1 MQFILNLK
9 INGYQLLG
17 IPWNIFLAVIPC
29 VIAYYMA
36 KAIGKKKWKQLKGQ
50 QLAFILL
57 FLIWLLM
64 LPNTAYLFTIVRH
77 LVDYCGDYDKW
88 RVCAD
93 GSWLVM
99 FFFTYALI
107 GLPTFYYAIRKMG
120 SIFEIIFSKNS
131 SKILPII
138 TIPLTT
144 VGVMFGLYSRF
155 NSWDIFISP
164 CGILRTAGTYF
175 TEKYLLIDFIVF
187 TICLYFI
194 YYLTGRLLKK

>member
-17 IPWNIFLAVIPC
+17 IPWNVFLAVIPC
-29 VIAYYMA
+29 FIAYYMA
-36 KAIGKKKWKQLKGQ
+36 KAIGRKKWKQLKGQ

-77 LVDYCGDYDKW
+77 LVDYCSDYDKW

-99 FFFTYALI
+99 FFFTYAAI
-107 GLPTFYYAIRKMG
+107 GLPTFYYSIKKMG
-120 SIFEIIFSKNS
+120 RIFEVVFNKTS
-131 SKILPII
+131 SKIFPAIA
-138 TIPLTT
+138 IPLTT
-144 VGVMFGLYSRF
+144 IGVMFGLYSRY
-155 NSWDIFISP
+155 NSWDIFIKP
-164 CGILRTAGTYF
+164 CDILRTAGTYF
-175 TEKYLLIDFIVF
+175 TESYLLTDFIVF

-194 YYLTGRLLKK
+194 YYLTGHLLKK